1 MDVEDMS
8 KSGGGDGPPPLP
20 PLPLFKSLREASDVL
35 SAARDDGELEASEE
49 LDAFFERVE
58 R

>member
-1 MDVEDMS
+1 MS

>member
-8 KSGGGDGPPPLP
+8 KSSGDGPPLP